1 MTSGSYRQCR
11 AARRLWGRW
20 GISLTFLAATLLLL
34 ATPAGASQARTSS
47 GGSRRSYSLHRSHT
61 YRSPTHHTSRY
72 TLGVARDKNGR
83 IKRSE
88 AAKMRFMRQTGYPH
102 GRKGYVVDHIVPLS
116 KGGADDPSNMQ
127 WQTREEAKAKDRTER
142 K

>member
-1 MTSGSYRQCR
+1 MPRIR
-11 AARRLWGRW
+11 P
-20 GISLTFLAATLLLL
+20 SLTLL
-34 ATPAGASQARTSS
+34 AVALLFALAPVAASHPRHSGTHRTYSS
-47 GGSRRSYSLHRSHT
+47 SHRSHT

-88 AAKMRFMRQTGYPH
+88 AAKMHFMRDSGYPH
-102 GRKGYVVDHIVPLS
+102 GRKGYVVDHVVPLS

-127 WQTREEAKAKDRTER
+127 WQTVQEAKAKDRTER